1 MRSKTGA
8 AVEGSYR
15 LKPALVAQAKDTDH
29 WLIKDVGTIIVDY
42 QKMFSV
48 YRKFDWKLLDHE
60 NFEKL
65 VLQAK
70 SVYLGNHLMLS
81 HFVRMAESYQIVS
94 IWRVTEL
101 AAPAVR
107 ALNSNEILTA
117 CVLCRS
123 MLETAVSYILGAAWV
138 EKTLVKMPWDQ
149 VGNLQFSEKIEHEFT
164 KLIFGSRDVDEG
176 HPLRKTNILTEIAKL
191 DKISAKSS
199 SPLSVREMYDFL
211 SEACHPN
218 KLGFQRFV
226 QSVSFDEESKW
237 HNWSMKI
244 DAAGE
249 VRDRLV
255 VACLW
260 ALAFTHWV
268 MIDNHQKLNE
278 GKLSFLNALGRP
290 LP

>member
-1 MRSKTGA
+1 MRAKTGA
-8 AVEGSYR
+8 AVHGSYR
-15 LKPALVAQAKDTDH
+15 LKPALLAQARQTNH

-42 QKMFSV
+42 QAMFSI
-48 YRKFDWKLLDHE
+48 YRSFDWKILDDQS
-60 NFEKL
+60 FEKKI
-65 VLQAK
+65 VDTK
-70 SVYLGNHLMLS
+70 SLHLGNHLMLS
-81 HFVRMAESYQIVS
+81 HFVRMVEAYQIVS

-101 AAPAVR
+101 AGPAVR
-107 ALNSNEILTA
+107 ALNSNEVLTA

-123 MLETAVSYILGAAWV
+123 MLETAVSYILGAAWA
-138 EKTLVKMPWDQ
+138 EKTLVNLPSDE
-149 VGNLQFSEKIEHEFT
+149 VGKRRISEKMEQEFT

-176 HPLRKTNILTEIAKL
+176 HPLRRTNILTEITKL
-191 DKISAKSS
+191 DKASEKSS
-199 SPLSVREMYDFL
+199 SPLALRETYNFL

-226 QSVSFDEESKW
+226 ENTSFDEETKW
-237 HNWSMKI
+237 HSWNMKS
-244 DAAGE
+244 DAVGE

-260 ALAFTHWV
+260 ALAFTHWA
-268 MIDNHQKLNE
+268 MIENHGKLNE

>member
-8 AVEGSYR
+8 ALQGSYR
-15 LKPALVAQAKDTDH
+15 LKPALLAQAKHTDH
-29 WLIKDVGTIIVDY
+29 WLIKDVGTILIDY
-42 QKMFSV
+42 QEKFSA
-48 YRKFDWKLLDHE
+48 YRKFDWKLLDDE
-60 NFEKL
+60 NFEKIVTEAESL
-65 VLQAK
+65 T
-70 SVYLGNHLMLS
+70 LGNHLMLS

-107 ALNSNEILTA
+107 ALNSNEILSA

-138 EKTLVKMPWDQ
+138 EKTLVNMPWEQ
-149 VGNLQFSEKIEHEFT
+149 ISRLKFSEKIEIEFT
-164 KLIFGSRDVDEG
+164 KLIFGSRDVPED
-176 HPLRKTNILTEIAKL
+176 HPLRKTNILTEIAKI
-191 DKISAKSS
+191 DKIYKKRGGL
-199 SPLSVREMYDFL
+199 LSLTEMYGLL

-226 QSVSFDEESKW
+226 HSESYDENSNW

-244 DAAGE
+244 DAGGE

-255 VACLW
+255 DACLM
-260 ALAFTHWV
+260 AIAFTHWV
-268 MIDNHQKLNE
+268 MIINHDKLNE
-278 GKLSFLNALGRP
+278 GKLSFMNALGRP